1 MEKGKGK
8 KKSEYLPSP
17 NPKHGIKLSSSKG
30 DSVRPIIEM
39 ACSYGF
45 GMPLMACRDFLLK
58 ECLPTE
64 IQQNIYL
71 FKPTRILTKT
81 ARNLESLEGHS
92 RCDHVM

>member
-1 MEKGKGK
+1 MKQTV
-8 KKSEYLPSP
+8 SQYVPSP

-45 GMPLMACRDFLLK
+45 GVPPMACRDCLLK

-64 IQQNIYL
+64 VQQKMIFN
-71 FKPTRILTKT
+71 
-81 ARNLESLEGHS
+81 
-92 RCDHVM
+92 